1 MSEQD
6 TSKKPLKIFIMTG
19 EPSGDQMA
27 VEWLKD
33 IKAKHP
39 DAIFTGV
46 GDECLKSVD
55 ATSLFPMKDLSV
67 MGITEVLPRLRL
79 ILRRI
84 KQTTKRIIAE
94 NPDYVIGVDS
104 PDFCFRVMK
113 KLYKARQKNAGLTY
127 KLFHVVAP
135 TVWAWRP
142 GRAKKIAQFLDHL
155 FCLFPFEPPFFEKEG
170 LEASYIGHPFVP
182 LYAAPKSLKAWKKEN
197 EIPAD
202 APLIGILP
210 GSRKG
215 EIERM
220 LPIFME
226 AAKDIQKYDGKAH
239 FVLLTLP
246 HLEDDIKKRVK
257 GFKSNITITAQKE
270 MKVDFLAGF
279 DVAMATS
286 GTIGLELSLAKTP
299 HIIAY
304 KMNGFTAALARRL
317 VKTPYV
323 HLTNVHLGRMA
334 IPECIQEQCTAKR
347 VAREITE
354 IMDSEKRRNKQKA
367 AFDELATMLSH
378 DNTVKLSDLI

>member
-1 MSEQD
+1 MD
-6 TSKKPLKIFIMTG
+6 KNTPKKPLKIFVISG

-33 IKAKHP
+33 IKEKYP
-39 DAIFTGV
+39 DAIFSGV
-46 GDECLKSVD
+46 GDECLKSVG
-55 ATSLFPMKDLSV
+55 AQSLFPMKDLSV

-79 ILRRI
+79 ILKRI

-104 PDFCFRVMK
+104 PDFCLRVMK
-113 KLYKARQKNAGLTY
+113 KLHKARQKDSSLRF

-142 GRAKKIAQFLDHL
+142 GRAKKIAAFLDHL
-155 FCLFPFEPPFFEKEG
+155 FCLFPFEPPFFEEVG
-170 LEASYIGHPFVP
+170 LKASYIGHPFVP
-182 LYAAPKSLKAWKKEN
+182 LYKKPKPLKAWRKDHEIKEN
-197 EIPAD
+197 

-210 GSRKG
+210 GSRMG
-215 EIERM
+215 EISRM
-220 LPIFME
+220 LPVFMA
-226 AAKDIQKYDGKAH
+226 AAKDIQKYDAKAH
-239 FVLLTLP
+239 FVILTLP
-246 HLEDDIKKRVK
+246 HLEDEIKAMTRDFK
-257 GFKSNITITAQKE
+257 GHLAITSQKG

-299 HIIAY
+299 HLIAY
-304 KMNGFTAALARRL
+304 KMNKFSAVIARRL

-334 IPECIQEQCTAKR
+334 VPECIQEQCTASR
-347 VAREITE
+347 VARDIVE
-354 IMDSEKRRNKQKA
+354 IMDSEKRRNKQMA
-367 AFDELATMLSH
+367 AFDELDAMLSH
-378 DNTVKLSDLI
+378 DKTTRLVDLI